1 MRLRTRYTTLAEAV
15 QQAGRDYPERGFTF
29 QDVKGREVYYSF
41 EGIEHATA
49 RQAAALAALGVRAR
63 DRVALGLILPEEFIL
78 ALLAVSR
85 LGAIAVPIAPPPY
98 LNGIELFLDNTTAIL
113 RSCQPRLIVCSTS
126 ILDSMRTAASRAG
139 GTPRVVD
146 VTEVL
151 TEHPPVSA
159 WPTPGPDDVVLL
171 QYTSGSTGAPKG
183 VMVTNRSLMSNI
195 NGFMGDG
202 LQMISG
208 QDVGVSW
215 LPLHHDMGLIGFV
228 LGPICWGVS
237 VAFIPTV
244 RFIVNPSS
252 WFQTIHQ
259 HGGTVSFGPNFA
271 YALSLRK
278 VKPHVL
284 EQWDLSSMKAF
295 GCGAEPIL
303 PETIRQF
310 SRVFGQRC
318 RVSANAV
325 MPAYGLAESTLA
337 VTMKPLDEPMRTWCV
352 DAARFEE
359 TGEAQPCDSANGVRT
374 LEHVSCGVPFLGHE
388 LRIVDEYGEDCPDLK
403 EGEVW
408 VRGPSVTA
416 GYWTTSGVE
425 PTTTADGWLQTGDLG
440 YLRDGHLY
448 ITGRRKDVII
458 ISGRNVHPQTIEWVA
473 AEVPGVRRGAV
484 VAFSKMG
491 PLGEEVVV
499 ACETSVADRERLA
512 SEVDYAIRRSHSLPR
527 VEVVCFEPGGLP
539 KTTSGKV
546 KRQHVRQLYLRSRMV
561 GTS

>member
-1 MRLRTRYTTLAEAV
+1 MRLRTRYTTLSEAV
-15 QQAGRDYPERGFTF
+15 HRAGIDYPEQGFTF
-29 QDVKGREVYYSF
+29 QDVKGHEVYYSF
-41 EGIEHATA
+41 DAIERATA
-49 RQAAALAALGVRAR
+49 RQAAALTALGVRRR

-85 LGAIAVPIAPPPY
+85 IGAIAVPIAPPPY
-98 LNGIELFLDNTTAIL
+98 LNGTELFLDNTTAIL
-113 RSCQPRLIVCSTS
+113 RSSQPRLVVCSTS

-139 GTPRVVD
+139 GPQTVVD
-146 VTEVL
+146 VADILAEY
-151 TEHPPVSA
+151 PPVEE
-159 WPTPGPDDVVLL
+159 WPTLGPDDVVML
-171 QYTSGSTGAPKG
+171 QYTSGSTGTPKG
-183 VMVTNRSLMSNI
+183 VIVTNRALIGNI

-202 LQMISG
+202 LQMIPG

-228 LGPICWGVS
+228 LGPICWGIS

-252 WFQTIHQ
+252 WFHTIHR
-259 HGGTVSFGPNFA
+259 HRGTVSFGPNFA

-284 EQWDLSSMKAF
+284 DQWDLSSMKAF

-310 SRVFGQRC
+310 SRVFAQC
-318 RVSANAV
+318 RVDARAL

-337 VTMKPLDEPMRTWCV
+337 VTMKPLDELMRTWHV
-352 DAARFEE
+352 DAGRFEE
-359 TGEAQPCDSANGVRT
+359 TGEAHPCDPDTGVRT
-374 LEHVSCGVPFLGHE
+374 LDHVSCGVPFPGHE
-388 LRIVDEYGEDCPDLK
+388 LCIVGPHGEQRPELH
-403 EGEVW
+403 EGEVT

-416 GYWTTSGVE
+416 GYWTESGVE
-425 PTTTADGWLQTGDLG
+425 ATTTSDGWLATGDLG

-448 ITGRRKDVII
+448 VTGRRKDVII

-473 AEVPGVRRGAV
+473 ADVPGVRRGAV
-484 VAFSKMG
+484 VAFSKPG

-499 ACETSVADRERLA
+499 ACESSVADRDRLA
-512 SEVDYAIRRSHSLPR
+512 SEVDYAIRRSHSLPS
-527 VEVVCFEPGGLP
+527 VVVLCFEPGGLP

-546 KRQHVRQLYLRSRMV
+546 KRQHVRQLYLRSQLV
-561 GTS
+561 GTP